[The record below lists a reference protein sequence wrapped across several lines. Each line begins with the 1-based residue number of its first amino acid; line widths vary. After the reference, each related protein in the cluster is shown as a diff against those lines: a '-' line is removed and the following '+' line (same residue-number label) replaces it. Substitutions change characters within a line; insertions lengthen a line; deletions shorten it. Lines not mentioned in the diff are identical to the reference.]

1 MLADNR
7 INYWQLSACWA
18 YEVYFFMV
26 LRAMFIIFG
35 LKSIIKQLL
44 NLVYGFLH
52 WKCIIKQFMHS
63 VFVICKIINV
73 SVRVIILAFGSA
85 NDSYIDIDNFH
96 ITINL
101 IQPYVSHAMRPDLKD
116 AVKCTVRIGSAH
128 NKGGGSFRN

>member
-1 MLADNR
+1 
-7 INYWQLSACWA
+7 
-18 YEVYFFMV
+18 
-26 LRAMFIIFG
+26 MFIIFG

-52 WKCIIKQFMHS
+52 WKYIIKQLLDS

-85 NDSYIDIDNFH
+85 SNSYLYIDNFR

-101 IQPYVSHAMRPDLKD
+101 IQRYVSHAMRPDLKD
-116 AVKCTVRIGSAH
+116 AVKCTLRIGSAH
-128 NKGGGSFRN
+128 DKGGGEKL